1 MVSVSVGSCSWTD
14 RTLIAC
20 KRFYPK
26 GCSTA
31 EARLRFYS
39 TQFPLV
45 EVDSSFYAMPSRSN
59 STLWAERT
67 PTGFAFN
74 LKAFRL
80 FTNHPTTVA
89 ALPADIQHAL
99 QLAPTAR
106 LYYRD
111 VPQEIRGELWR
122 RFRDALEPLQTAE
135 KLKLVHFQFPPWLT
149 RTASG
154 HQHVRHCVEMMGG
167 QPVSVEF
174 RNRIWFEGAHTMSTL
189 AFERELGVVHT
200 VVDAPPGFGN
210 SVPAVWR
217 ATNDRFAL
225 VRLHGRNATSW
236 SITNSTASSDRF
248 NYDYPDSELQDLVEP
263 IRHLAR
269 GVLETHVVFN
279 NNMEDQGQRNAQ
291 RMSDLLRA
299 ADVSV
304 VVPRPGP
311 SMAPSGQVA
320 QMLCV

>member
-1 MVSVSVGSCSWTD
+1 MASVLVGSCSWTD
-14 RTLIAC
+14 RTLVAC

-67 PTGFAFN
+67 PPGFAFN

-80 FTNHPTTVA
+80 FTNHPTAVA
-89 ALPADIQHAL
+89 ALPADIQQTL
-99 QLAPTAR
+99 QLAPTTR

-111 VPQEIRGELWR
+111 VPSEIRSELWR
-122 RFRDALEPLQTAE
+122 RFRAALEPLQWAD

-154 HQHVRHCVEMMGG
+154 HQHVRHCVEMMGR

-174 RNRIWFEGAHTMSTL
+174 RNRIWLEGAHTMSTL

-225 VRLHGRNATSW
+225 VRLHGRNAASW
-236 SITNSTASSDRF
+236 DITNSTASSDRF
-248 NYDYPDSELQDLVEP
+248 NYDYPGSELRALVEP
-263 IRHLAR
+263 IRQLAHS
-269 GVLETHVVFN
+269 VLETHVVFN
-279 NNMEDQGQRNAQ
+279 NNMEDQGQRNA
-291 RMSDLLRA
+291 RSMLNLLRA
-299 ADVSV
+299 ADLAV
-304 VVPRPGP
+304 VDPRTEHATTTPGHEV
-311 SMAPSGQVA
+311 QL
-320 QMLCV
+320 LCV